1 MPGYCQSVNNNNKVM
16 AMNIIIIIYRLL
28 DVSKGCVGFCTLMD
42 FNSILYSYR
51 RGGRQEI
58 PNFNTYKGMMKSETI
73 Q

>member
-1 MPGYCQSVNNNNKVM
+1 MLAKD
-16 AMNIIIIIYRLL
+16 AL
-28 DVSKGCVGFCTLMD
+28 GFCTLMD